1 MVVFL
6 GLQSRAARA
15 DEELVDATIT
25 GVNDIDFSELKS
37 TFTQQSLGT
46 GRDG

>member
-1 MVVFL
+1 MVVVL
-6 GLQSRAARA
+6 GLSSRAARA

-25 GVNDIDFSELKS
+25 GVSDIGFSELES